1 MSEPKLKLIKIDA
14 KDVENNP
21 DNYNS
26 HFHTAEE
33 APGFPVPT
41 ETPQQYSRWLPL
53 IFSSQRIPSDLIQT
67 LSLTPAQGQLLLEAA
82 GASLHTREPNRG
94 YAEDID
100 DSIKPTLSTLT
111 FPTQGLFLR
120 LDASSPKDGVKGTQ
134 PLRTIDE
141 IILRLTTSYRAVNA
155 ITDLLSNGS
164 KEVPLYF
171 LPYNAKIRTDRE
183 FRVFCPPGDGRISV
197 VSQYKW
203 HARSIFASIFPE
215 LLEGKFRKILSEIGL
230 VHAEIMAVV
239 EERRDELDELM
250 LKQGFTFDVMWD
262 EEEGRGQLI
271 ELNSFGT
278 RSGCGA
284 CLFHWLRDE
293 DLLYGKMELE
303 TGEVE
308 FRVSV

>member
-1 MSEPKLKLIKIDA
+1 MATTMSEPKLKLIKIDA

-33 APGFPVPT
+33 APSFPVPT
-41 ETPQQYSRWLPL
+41 ETSQQYSRWLSL
-53 IFSSQRIPSDLIQT
+53 IVSSQRIPSDLIQT
-67 LSLTPAQGQLLLEAA
+67 LSLTPAQGRLLLEAA
-82 GASLHTREPNRG
+82 
-94 YAEDID
+94 DID

-134 PLRTIDE
+134 PLRTVDE
-141 IILRLTTSYRAVNA
+141 IILRLTTSYRAFNA
-155 ITDLLSNGS
+155 ITDLLSNGAE
-164 KEVPLYF
+164 EVPLYF
-171 LPYNAKIRTDRE
+171 LPYSAKMRTDRE
-183 FRVFCPPGDGRISV
+183 FRVFCPPGDGKISA

-203 HARSIFASIFPE
+203 HARSIFASMSPE
-215 LLEGKFRKILSEIGL
+215 LLESKFRKILSEIGL

-250 LKQGFTFDVMWD
+250 LKQGFTFD
-262 EEEGRGQLI
+262 LI

-293 DLLYGKMELE
+293 DVLYGKMGLE